1 MYITNLTIADEVVS
15 GHSHGQTVETAS
27 GYDATTVGVAA
38 GVPSLLLVI
47 SLVAHL
53 TRAADRVRQLIES
66 INQLWVS
73 IQSCVKASR
82 ADVASEASGST
93 ATPSAAASVPMRNM
107 TDAERIAIR
116 NPSTT
121 AWI

>member
-1 MYITNLTIADEVVS
+1 MYITNLTIYDEVAS
-15 GHSHGQTVETAS
+15 GLGCDRPEETAS
-27 GYDATTVGVAA
+27 GYDATTLGVAA
-38 GVPSLLLVI
+38 GVPTLLLVI

-53 TRAADRVRQLIES
+53 TRAADRVRQLLDS
-66 INQLWVS
+66 VNQLWVS

-82 ADVASEASGST
+82 AESTSEASGST
-93 ATPSAAASVPMRNM
+93 AAPSAAASIPMRNM

-116 NPSTT
+116 NPSAA

>member
-1 MYITNLTIADEVVS
+1 MGPGCGRTEEIS
-15 GHSHGQTVETAS
+15 S
-27 GYDATTVGVAA
+27 GYDATTLGVAA
-38 GVPSLLLVI
+38 GVPTLLLVI

-53 TRAADRVRQLIES
+53 TRAADRVRQLIET
-66 INQLWVS
+66 INKLWVS